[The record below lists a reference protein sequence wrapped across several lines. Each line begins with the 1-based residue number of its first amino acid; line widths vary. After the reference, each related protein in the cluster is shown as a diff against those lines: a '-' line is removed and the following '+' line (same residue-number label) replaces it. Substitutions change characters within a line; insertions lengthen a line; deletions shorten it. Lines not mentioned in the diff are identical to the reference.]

1 MRSNTRMS
9 TSTDATAPTTSG
21 EIRIGSLPLNDAPA
35 AINGTRAYPP
45 AVDLTEAEARRCLDA
60 QTQGMDLGVRF
71 EGERLVC
78 FGLRR
83 GVVARDCAEI
93 YEPVPVDDTGIVRLR
108 RTGRIRVSAPMAE
121 ALTGRCPTA
130 PPPPTLTASPVP
142 DTRHAPRAGRRVR
155 STRRSAVRASP
166 SDDGDPPAIAE
177 ARVDGD
183 VADALL
189 VDPARA
195 NPLELHADGS
205 VHRAEEGAP
214 GSRARLRDAKQ
225 EPQFAV
231 VYVPV
236 EQRADGGRND
246 RRLLREIG
254 DVILRLTERKAGAGR

>member
-1 MRSNTRMS
+1 MTMN
-9 TSTDATAPTTSG
+9 DDNVETA
-21 EIRIGSLPLNDAPA
+21 IGSMPIDVLPIAPD
-35 AINGTRAYPP
+35 GSRRYPA
-45 AVDLTEAEARRCLDA
+45 AVDLTGAEAKRAVDA
-60 QTQGMDLGVRF
+60 RAQGMDLGVRF

-83 GVVARDCAEI
+83 GTVARDCAEI
-93 YEPVPVDDTGIVRLR
+93 YEPSPVDGAGIVRLR

-130 PPPPTLTASPVP
+130 PPPPTHTASPVP